1 MRRITYIYTMLR
13 VLLLLLL
20 KIFKRW
26 HINSSVCGG
35 HIVKWNFSST
45 QGVNSLECS
54 TIQPDVLVSIETTYI
69 WHLSFHLATV
79 ITNSVIT
86 WVFIMCANVITT
98 QQPDGNRPFAIKYHI
113 CGIFTSIFI
122 IP

>member
-13 VLLLLLL
+13 VLLLLLLLL

-45 QGVNSLECS
+45 KGVNSLECS

-69 WHLSFHLATV
+69 WHLSFHLATI
-79 ITNSVIT
+79 ITNSAIT
-86 WVFIMCANVITT
+86 WVFIM
-98 QQPDGNRPFAIKYHI
+98 FL
-113 CGIFTSIFI
+113 
-122 IP
+122 